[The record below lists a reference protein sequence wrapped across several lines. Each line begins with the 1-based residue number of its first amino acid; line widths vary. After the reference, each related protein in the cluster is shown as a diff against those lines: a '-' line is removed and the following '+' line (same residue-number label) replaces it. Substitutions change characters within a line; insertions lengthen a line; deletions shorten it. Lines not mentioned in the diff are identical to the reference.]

1 MPEVNVMN
9 EALLSTGGKTIY
21 INNSGPG
28 PKALIGGDETLGYFG
43 EVTDT
48 QLFGISQVAGAA
60 GLYQGDDN
68 SGLTQGANHW
78 LKFIWNGKI
87 IYIAKRPFRT
97 NISWADLYAAGLV
110 YGTRDNGKYPLATPK
125 HQFIQMPKYEGEKL
139 WVLKPR
145 LVKGYDVDPVTNSGS
160 TNIHAGEWSQLL
172 GRCSVATDGGITP
185 KFATFGYAPLGWT
198 NSSPDSIVMET
209 VSTNVNQTIIRGD
222 GGSGQIMGAYRVALK
237 TDRISGSFNQ
247 HFWRPV
253 LELIPDTEAKDPY
266 QLLYRTPGPFA
277 PVITDVRQW
286 TGVTVA
292 QRAQNVR
299 QKNWAYQLPQ
309 VQYSFSGQAM
319 RAAGVRGT
327 NESPTLKAFTIT
339 GSYVA

>member
-1 MPEVNVMN
+1 MLEVIAMN
-9 EALLSTGGKTIY
+9 ELLLSTGGKTIY

-48 QLFGISQVAGAA
+48 QLFGISQLAGVA

-68 SGLTQGANHW
+68 TLFTPGSNHW

-87 IYIAKRPFRT
+87 IYIAKRPFRA
-97 NISWADLYAAGLV
+97 NISWADLYAAGLA

-145 LVKGYDVDPVTNSGS
+145 LIRGYDVDPTTSNVNF
-160 TNIHAGEWSQLL
+160 HAGEWSQLL
-172 GRCSVATDGGITP
+172 GRCSVALDGNITP
-185 KFATFGYAPLGWT
+185 KFATLPYNALGWIQ
-198 NSSPDSIVMET
+198 SSPDSLVMET
-209 VSTNVNQTIIRGD
+209 ISTNINQTIVRGD
-222 GGSGQIMGAYRVALK
+222 GGAGQIMGAYRTVLK
-237 TDRISGSFNQ
+237 TDRASGTSNL
-247 HFWRPV
+247 HCWRPV

-266 QLLYRTPGPFA
+266 QPLYRTVGPFT
-277 PVITDVRQW
+277 PVINDVRQW
-286 TGVTVA
+286 TTANTA
-292 QRAQNVR
+292 QRPTNIH
-299 QKNWAYQLPQ
+299 QKDWVYQLPQ
-309 VQYSFSGQAM
+309 VNYSFVNQAFKP
-319 RAAGVRGT
+319 AAVRGT
-327 NESPTLKAFTIT
+327 AESPSLKAFTIT

>member
-1 MPEVNVMN
+1 MTGVDIMN

-21 INNSGPG
+21 VDNSGPG
-28 PKALIGGDETLGYFG
+28 PKALVAGDTTMGYFG
-43 EVTDT
+43 EVTDS
-48 QLFGISQVAGAA
+48 QLFSISQVAAA
-60 GLYQGDDN
+60 GSLFQGNDN
-68 SGLTQGANHW
+68 SGLTVGSNHW

-87 IYIAKRPFRT
+87 IYIAKRPFRD

-125 HQFIQMPKYEGEKL
+125 HQYIQMPKNEGPKT

-145 LVKGYDVDPVTNSGS
+145 LVKGYDVDPITNSGGS
-160 TNIHAGEWSQLL
+160 NIYAGEWSQLL
-172 GRCSVATDGGITP
+172 GRCSIAADGAINP
-185 KFATFGYAPLGWT
+185 KFASFSYAPLGWT

-222 GGSGQIMGAYRVALK
+222 GASGQIMGAYRAVLK
-237 TDRISGSFNQ
+237 TDRTSGASG

-277 PVITDVRQW
+277 PVITDVRRW
-286 TGVTVA
+286 TGDTVA
-292 QRAQNVR
+292 QRAQNAR
-299 QKNWAYQLPQ
+299 QRTWPYQLPQ
-309 VQYSFSGQAM
+309 VQYSFSGQAI
-319 RAAGVRGT
+319 RAAGVKGT
-327 NESPTLKAFTIT
+327 AESPTLKAFTIT